1 MLAGLI
7 ACGSPNGLSIDNCLI
22 CISPNSLLMDFKPME
37 SIALDG
43 NVCIAHK
50 VLEQSTAMEE
60 TVEFAKTNLHQIA
73 VACQQ
78 SIEDSGKGK
87 VYTCNMTPA

>member
-7 ACGSPNGLSIDNCLI
+7 ACDSPSGLSIDNCLI
-22 CISPNSLLMDFKPME
+22 CISPNGLLMGFEPIE
-37 SIALDG
+37 SIALNGD
-43 NVCIAHK
+43 VCIAYK
-50 VLEQSTAMEE
+50 VLEQSTAIEE
-60 TVEFAKTNLHQIA
+60 TVEFARTNLHQIA

-78 SIEDSGKGK
+78 SIKDSGEGE